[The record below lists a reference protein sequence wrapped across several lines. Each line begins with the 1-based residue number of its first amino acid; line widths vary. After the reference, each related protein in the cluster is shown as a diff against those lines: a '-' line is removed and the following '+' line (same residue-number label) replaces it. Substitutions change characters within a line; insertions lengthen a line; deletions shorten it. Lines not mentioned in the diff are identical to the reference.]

1 MKTTIE
7 LDDRLLRRAKA
18 HAAAR
23 GITLRQF
30 FAEAVERRLQAA
42 PAKGA
47 RPAWTEILGELSSL
61 RGETAR
67 IGRRIDAEFGDVDA
81 EDRE

>member
-23 GITLRQF
+23 GITLKQF
-30 FAEAVERRLQAA
+30 FAEAVERRLQAT
-42 PAKGA
+42 PTRGTS
-47 RPAWTEILGELSSL
+47 PAWTALLGELSAL
-61 RGETAR
+61 HPETAR
-67 IGRRIDAEFGDVDA
+67 IDRRIDAEFGQLEP
-81 EDRE
+81 EDGE